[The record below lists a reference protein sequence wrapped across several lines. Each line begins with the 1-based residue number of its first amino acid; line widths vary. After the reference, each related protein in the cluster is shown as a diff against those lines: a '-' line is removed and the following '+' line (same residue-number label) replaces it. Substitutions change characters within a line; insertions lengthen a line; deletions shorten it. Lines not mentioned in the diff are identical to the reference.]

1 MFGTVNNSI
10 RFVASQGNSWV
21 GNWTI
26 TDWAQQPLD
35 ILTKDNRIVFTASSP
50 TTVSLSFNGSLVAA
64 GGVQKTLD
72 TLAVANLTFYYK
84 TSAFFAGQ
92 IQAYIMGLNSK
103 LVWVES
109 VNKNLLPS
117 STWKR
122 ASVEAILSPVI
133 RYFGFRIGASNFT
146 GSLYIQNITFNYSVL
161 KLDQFSPFGSFLVI
175 NTARY
180 LTLPTGWNYLEVAGN
195 GIVNGL
201 KINSTMGGL
210 KWIQVY
216 SKGEVS
222 VRGNLYIYADIY
234 TQRPLYTL
242 ISNDTLV
249 YNDYY
254 YPSLRLKS
262 GNSIYEPLQ
271 SLDDTNIFINVQTNN
286 FYVFIANELLLRFF
300 YIIMVAYIYVVLLYS
315 AIKYMLKS
323 SRNCVN
329 KNKQI

>member
-1 MFGTVNNSI
+1 V
-10 RFVASQGNSWV
+10 V
-21 GNWTI
+21 
-26 TDWAQQPLD
+26 L
-35 ILTKDNRIVFTASSP
+35 
-50 TTVSLSFNGSLVAA
+50 NGFKYTRR
-64 GGVQKTLD
+64 G
-72 TLAVANLTFYYK
+72 
-84 TSAFFAGQ
+84 
-92 IQAYIMGLNSK
+92 K
-103 LVWVES
+103 LVSEETYRS
-109 VNKNLLPS
+109 
-117 STWKR
+117 
-122 ASVEAILSPVI
+122 
-133 RYFGFRIGASNFT
+133 
-146 GSLYIQNITFNYSVL
+146 
-161 KLDQFSPFGSFLVI
+161 
-175 NTARY
+175 
-180 LTLPTGWNYLEVAGN
+180 
-195 GIVNGL
+195 
-201 KINSTMGGL
+201 
-210 KWIQVY
+210 
-216 SKGEVS
+216 
-222 VRGNLYIYADIY
+222 YADIY